1 MVLDDVDADP
11 QADARARV
19 LAAASRLFYERGI
32 RAVGM
37 DAIRDAAGVPLK
49 RVYALFPG
57 KDALVAAVLAARA
70 ERAMAAVR
78 GAAGRDGDTRAG
90 ILALFDLVR
99 TWAEEPGYRGCAF
112 LNALGELGTD
122 AEVAGAVRAHK
133 ADWSATLDEL
143 VAAGPW
149 PPDVAGQLAVLLNG
163 AMATTAVVGS
173 SAPAVAARAAAETL
187 LDVAAVA
194 R

>member
-1 MVLDDVDADP
+1 
-11 QADARARV
+11 
-19 LAAASRLFYERGI
+19 
-32 RAVGM
+32 M

-70 ERAMAAVR
+70 DRAMTAVR
-78 GAAGRDGDTRAG
+78 GAAGRDGDPRAG

-99 TWAEEPGYRGCAF
+99 TWAEAGLPRLRVPQRPRRAGGGRG
-112 LNALGELGTD
+112 GGRRR
-122 AEVAGAVRAHK
+122 AGPK

-149 PPDVAGQLAVLLNG
+149 PPAVAGQLAVLLNG

-187 LDVAAVA
+187 LDAAAVA